1 MLAEAVG
8 RCVSVRSGDQT
19 FVYILGHA
27 PLKQLEIVERRG
39 IVCERVTVYA
49 CGIRSLVGIH
59 HDIGR
64 IYGHRVG
71 NTGKCRNR
79 LNILI
84 GKSESAFYIEIEQAQ
99 TVVICVGGEAHI
111 RCRRKKTR
119 EKPDAEKHDSHYR
132 EKASERPPQRPYL
145 EFCVCVFHY
154 HSISSTGVGE
164 GFTSV
169 FTTIPFLT

>member
-19 FVYILGHA
+19 FVHVLGHA

-39 IVCERVTVYA
+39 IVCERVTIYA
-49 CGIRSLVGIH
+49 CGIRSRVCIH

-71 NTGKCRNR
+71 NAGKCRYCFD
-79 LNILI
+79 ILI
-84 GKSESAFYIEIEQAQ
+84 GKSERAFYIEIEQAQ
-99 TVVICVGGEAHI
+99 TVVIGVGGEAHI

-119 EKPDAEKHDSHYR
+119 EKSDPEKHDPHYR
-132 EKASERPPQRPYL
+132 EKARERSPQRPYL
-145 EFCVCVFHY
+145 EFRVCVFHY

-169 FTTIPFLT
+169 FTTFPFLT